1 MANLEHSDSWE
12 EILRLKEALPL
23 RELARR
29 FQTTPGL
36 ISAALRRV
44 AGVGSPEVG
53 AEGDGGDDDL
63 PPEPG
68 EAPFRGTGSGGLG
81 PVLPEVTAAL
91 QQIRAGSKD
100 VMIALHAA
108 ALGQVPDAEVARRA
122 GVSIRTIASF
132 RARHGIPGYRGPRRA
147 VRVRASSK
155 PAVATTPAPAAR
167 ASAPR
172 AGRAAQAAPAAQDRR
187 RSEADRAPRHE
198 ADAESRRAW
207 QVIWRDAAGEHRAV
221 LLAGKLTEAAVAA
234 ERASVG
240 GEIVGLALV
249 GVVLDL

>member
-29 FQTTPGL
+29 FQTTPGA

-44 AGVGSPEVG
+44 AGVGSPD
-53 AEGDGGDDDL
+53 AAPEGEEGDDDL

-68 EAPFRGTGSGGLG
+68 EVPFRASGGAG
-81 PVLPEVTAAL
+81 PVLPEVAAAL

-100 VMIALHAA
+100 VMIALHAT

-147 VRVRASSK
+147 VRVRASK
-155 PAVATTPAPAAR
+155 AAVPAAPAPEVRPSAPSSARAIPAAPAAR
-167 ASAPR
+167 ARKA
-172 AGRAAQAAPAAQDRR
+172 
-187 RSEADRAPRHE
+187 EADRAPRGE
-198 ADAESRRAW
+198 SDAETRRAW
-207 QVIWRDAAGEHRAV
+207 QVIWRDAGGEHRAV
-221 LLAGKLTEAAVAA
+221 LLAGRLTEAAVAA

>member
-1 MANLEHSDSWE
+1 MANLELSDSWE

-29 FQTTPGL
+29 FQTTPGA

-44 AGVGSPEVG
+44 AGVAGPDVG
-53 AEGDGGDDDL
+53 EGDLGDDDL

-68 EAPFRGTGSGGLG
+68 EAPFRSPSSGG
-81 PVLPEVTAAL
+81 PVLPEVAAAL

-100 VMIALHAA
+100 VMIALHAT

-147 VRVRASSK
+147 VRVRAVK
-155 PAVATTPAPAAR
+155 GAVSPTPVARPAAAR
-167 ASAPR
+167 PA
-172 AGRAAQAAPAAQDRR
+172 RAAAAAPATPPARVRRPEAQ
-187 RSEADRAPRHE
+187 RAPRPD
-198 ADAESRRAW
+198 ADGETRRAW
-207 QVIWRDAAGEHRAV
+207 QVIWRDATGEHRAV

>member
-1 MANLEHSDSWE
+1 MAHLEHSDSWE

-44 AGVGSPEVG
+44 AGVGSSDVG

-68 EAPFRGTGSGGLG
+68 EAPFRATGSGGLG

-147 VRVRASSK
+147 IRVRATK
-155 PAVATTPAPAAR
+155 AAAAAPPAPAPR

-172 AGRAAQAAPAAQDRR
+172 AGRASQPAPAAPERR
-187 RSEADRAPRHE
+187 RAEADRAPRGE
-198 ADAESRRAW
+198 PDAESRRAW